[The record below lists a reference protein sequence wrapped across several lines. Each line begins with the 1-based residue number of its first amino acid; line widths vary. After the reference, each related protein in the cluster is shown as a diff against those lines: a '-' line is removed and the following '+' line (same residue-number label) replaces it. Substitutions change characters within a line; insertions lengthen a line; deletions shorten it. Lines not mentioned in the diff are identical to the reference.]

1 MALRN
6 QMRETLKNVDAKL
19 ETADADAKVAD
30 PVSLLGCP
38 CPSLRPLLCVLCG
51 CTYSPPTDHLCPP
64 PPVSLQMLESARN
77 AAKERLKLPPHLR
90 GSAVL
95 NETL

>member
-30 PVSLLGCP
+30 PVSPFSAAPAPHSGRCCACCVAAHTRHPLTTSALHP
-38 CPSLRPLLCVLCG
+38 RSLFRC
-51 CTYSPPTDHLCPP
+51 
-64 PPVSLQMLESARN
+64 
-77 AAKERLKLPPHLR
+77 
-90 GSAVL
+90 
-95 NETL
+95 